1 MADSYVGAWGPWSR
15 VAPVTA
21 DRIVLG
27 LCAAVWL
34 ALVGMSVAAIV
45 ALMDLG
51 RGFHDP
57 RANPHTSSVLYGIII
72 VSALIILAAIPMLL
86 RARRTTRD
94 GPASRSAGAAVRTA
108 GGQPIR
114 SEHPRTRTVIS
125 SGHPE
130 RSTATLRPLLPD
142 ATVDRFW
149 LRGTAAL
156 MSTMGLAL
164 LAVSAA
170 TYLMAVGHDAFS
182 WTAYGIA
189 GFVTLSMPVVLWRY
203 LRQLRHMLAA

>member
-1 MADSYVGAWGPWSR
+1 MADRYFGAWGPRNR
-15 VAPVTA
+15 VAPATA

-34 ALVGMSVAAIV
+34 AFVGMGVAAIV

-57 RANPHTSSVLYGIII
+57 KGNPHTSSVLYGIII
-72 VSALIILAAIPMLL
+72 ISALIILAAIPMLL

-94 GPASRSAGAAVRTA
+94 GPVARSAGAPVRTA
-108 GGQPIR
+108 SGQPIR
-114 SEHPRTRTVIS
+114 SGYTAAPTMTRSGRT
-125 SGHPE
+125 E
-130 RSTATLRPLLPD
+130 RLTTLRPAPLE
-142 ATVDRFW
+142 AAVDRIW

-156 MSTMGLAL
+156 VGTMGLAQ
-164 LAVSAA
+164 LAVAVA
-170 TYLMAVGHDAFS
+170 TYLMAIGHDAFS

-189 GFVTLSMPVVLWRY
+189 GLVTLIMPLVPWRHV
-203 LRQLRHMLAA
+203 RQLRHTLAA